1 MKQCLIIQFKFIQI
15 SINQI
20 KKAMKKLFSLIAI
33 VLVCAV
39 TFTACSDEEVKP
51 NNGIEVEKVVR

>member
-1 MKQCLIIQFKFIQI
+1 
-15 SINQI
+15 
-20 KKAMKKLFSLIAI
+20 MKKLFSLIAI